1 MKFFKSSLSPIK
13 KVIPE
18 KAETQPNDPPKSNN
32 ITPPELPFYEPPPS
46 PYHPPSLSLKQPSN
60 DSYSN
65 SPCSV
70 APPAPPATSLSLSS
84 SLNSTAIDTFLTDYD
99 PSLEELEIAELGLSH
114 EIIND
119 ELYLPSHPSRDWI
132 KCFVSTTGPGCFR

>member
-18 KAETQPNDPPKSNN
+18 KAETPPNDPPKSNN
-32 ITPPELPFYEPPPS
+32 ISPSLLSYHEPALS
-46 PYHPPSLSLKQPSN
+46 PYQPLSLKQPSN

-70 APPAPPATSLSLSS
+70 APPPPAPSVSLSS

-99 PSLEELEIAELGLSH
+99 PSLDELEIAELGLSH

-132 KCFVSTTGPGCFR
+132 KCFVSTTGPGCFRYAT